1 MNWNR
6 TKALGLLSAVLA
18 AATPLQQPV
27 SLWQSVQAEE
37 SLRSQLNMLSY
48 SVTNSKG
55 ETVQKW
61 HPGETRDVRVILKN
75 AGLKTSAVVPQ
86 DQLKTGEKISCID
99 VDLLYCGFST
109 EKTPE
114 VVLLSSANQPLKF
127 EVIFKDVKWKGENDN
142 FAYTVG
148 YSETSLPYDKESIGI
163 SQVVLPQT
171 EPDTPDIPDTP
182 VTPDTPGT
190 PDIPNE
196 PDTGDTETGWDS
208 GWDTGWDDGSS
219 SGDDGTQAQ
228 TISAAAP
235 NIIIQKY
242 TYGSDAVEAGKTFDL
257 DIQFYNTSK
266 ELSVENIVMSVET
279 AEGLSIANSSNTY
292 YFETLGPRKALSQKL
307 SVKAL
312 GTDQSSSPTIAV
324 SFRYEYVDG
333 SSRIER
339 NSSERIAIPVY
350 QPDRLE
356 ITEPALPEEIY
367 AGSETALSFPYVNK
381 GKGTLY
387 NVTARVEGDMESLLP
402 VQNLGNFEPGKS
414 GTIDMI
420 LVPESAGEHSFKVVI
435 TYENT
440 NGDEIK
446 REFPFTADVLEGG
459 FGGFGEDDFTNGGV
473 ILEPEPEQSGFPWW
487 ILILVAAAAG
497 LGGWFFWKKKKKPAA
512 SQQNLDD
519 LDDFFRD
526 EDEPEEA
533 AALEAENPEA
543 MKEKTLEEAQ
553 GGEAD
558 AHEIR

>member
-6 TKALGLLSAVLA
+6 TKALGLLA
-18 AATPLQQPV
+18 AALCTAMPLHQPV
-27 SLWQSVQAEE
+27 SLWQCVQAEE

-75 AGLKTSAVVPQ
+75 AGLKTSAVVPA

-99 VDLLYCGFST
+99 VDLVYCGFST

-114 VVLLSSANQPLKF
+114 VVLLSSAGQPLKF
-127 EVIFKDVKWKGENDN
+127 EVIFRDVKWKGESDS

-148 YSETSLPYDKESIGI
+148 YSETSLPYDKETIGI
-163 SQVVLPQT
+163 SQVVLPQPEPDT
-171 EPDTPDIPDTP
+171 PVTPDTPDIPDTP
-182 VTPDTPGT
+182 S
-190 PDIPNE
+190 E
-196 PDTGDTETGWDS
+196 PDAPEQP
-208 GWDTGWDDGSS
+208 DDGGDSWN
-219 SGDDGTQAQ
+219 GGWTDDGGSDPDDGAQTQ

-279 AEGLSIANSSNTY
+279 EEGLSIANSSNTY

-459 FGGFGEDDFTNGGV
+459 FGGFGEDDFTNGGM
-473 ILEPEPEQSGFPWW
+473 IIEPEPEQSGFPWW
-487 ILILVAAAAG
+487 ILILAAAAG